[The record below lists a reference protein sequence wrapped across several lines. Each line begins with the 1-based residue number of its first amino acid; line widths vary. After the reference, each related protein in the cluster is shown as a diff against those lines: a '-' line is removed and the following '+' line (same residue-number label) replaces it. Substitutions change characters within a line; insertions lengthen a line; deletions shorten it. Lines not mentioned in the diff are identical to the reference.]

1 MHRMGLGQDLWA
13 WSVIFLPQAHQY
25 QETLPGRLLFLI
37 WRSFADCKSFEILQ
51 ELWKKC
57 LTYREG
63 YSIFSFVGN
72 MQHARVAQR
81 WSTSL
86 PRRGSR
92 VRSPSRAL
100 EYKNRYPFGYLFFC
114 IRDTSVSRSSIV
126 SASLR
131 SVQYRGS
138 TFHFG
143 RCWANVP
150 RTFSTPGPRAPSP
163 AFFIF
168 WTLIYIRVT
177 SISVTFCYDTN
188 RK

>member
-1 MHRMGLGQDLWA
+1 MRERVWQVAIPFLFGKFFVRVTASKIPSGLLQRCVAFNLQN
-13 WSVIFLPQAHQY
+13 L
-25 QETLPGRLLFLI
+25 R
-37 WRSFADCKSFEILQ
+37 FEILQ

-114 IRDTSVSRSSIV
+114 IRDTSVSQSSIV

>member
-1 MHRMGLGQDLWA
+1 MKLYSSVSPFYASYGAGAGFVGPEHGFRPPDPRVPRNSS
-13 WSVIFLPQAHQY
+13 WSFTFFGSGGVLRI
-25 QETLPGRLLFLI
+25 GRVLRFC
-37 WRSFADCKSFEILQ
+37 RNYE
-51 ELWKKC
+51 KKC

-114 IRDTSVSRSSIV
+114 IRDTSVSQSSIV
-126 SASLR
+126 YTSLR

-168 WTLIYIRVT
+168 
-177 SISVTFCYDTN
+177 
-188 RK
+188 